1 MPFASTVIVL
11 LAGRTHTSL
20 GLSPAG
26 LAISV
31 APKPSAFNAATSAAS
46 IDASW
51 EDGRGGAKA
60 EAADGGYSR
69 SEGKGVY
76 KGRLVDERAAAQCQ
90 IDKSFLKS
98 GICAMA
104 FQFTA
109 LSRAAARRR
118 GERAHENHRSRARR
132 REYNLRSKSRDF
144 FYLNRL

>member
-1 MPFASTVIVL
+1 
-11 LAGRTHTSL
+11 
-20 GLSPAG
+20 

-90 IDKSFLKS
+90 IDKSFLKAES
-98 GICAMA
+98 VLWLFNSPRSVALRLGGEEKGRMRTIGRARDVVNTTWDQRAGIC
-104 FQFTA
+104 
-109 LSRAAARRR
+109 
-118 GERAHENHRSRARR
+118 
-132 REYNLRSKSRDF
+132 